1 MLRGLPARDTYE
13 VSASDA
19 RIEQFEM
26 LRDFILEEY
35 YRPKEIEGWKL
46 SEMERPDRATV
57 LRLIRFFLSE
67 W

>member
-1 MLRGLPARDTYE
+1 MLRELTTQGTYE
-13 VSASDA
+13 VPESDA